1 MSLAVQVPKAAQ
13 THTYVHSL
21 VPTFL
26 HPTLRATPNTLL
38 STLLLTTPTSLHR
51 VLPLSPSTTHALS
64 SRTLLMTILNATPDS
79 FSDGGDN
86 HSLAAGLASAQAHI
100 AQGASILDIGGMSTR
115 PGADPVTPA
124 EEISRVVPLIAA
136 LRAAGISTPI
146 SVDTFRP
153 DVARAAVA
161 AGATIINDVLGG
173 SVPGMLAAMAELDVP
188 VVLMHSRGGPEAMGG
203 EMREYEDGDVVA
215 GVRNELGER
224 VQQALDAGVK
234 RWNIILDPG
243 IGFAKTGEDNV
254 VLLRNLPAALGK
266 GARGDEDGFL
276 GQFPSLV
283 GLSRKRFLGTLTGRK
298 DPKDRES
305 ATAAAVMASIAGGA
319 DIVRVHGAGMGAD
332 VVRVADAIYRA

>member
-1 MSLAVQVPKAAQ
+1 
-13 THTYVHSL
+13 
-21 VPTFL
+21 
-26 HPTLRATPNTLL
+26 
-38 STLLLTTPTSLHR
+38 
-51 VLPLSPSTTHALS
+51 
-64 SRTLLMTILNATPDS
+64 
-79 FSDGGDN
+79 
-86 HSLAAGLASAQAHI
+86 
-100 AQGASILDIGGMSTR
+100 
-115 PGADPVTPA
+115 
-124 EEISRVVPLIAA
+124 
-136 LRAAGISTPI
+136 
-146 SVDTFRP
+146 
-153 DVARAAVA
+153 
-161 AGATIINDVLGG
+161 
-173 SVPGMLAAMAELDVP
+173 
-188 VVLMHSRGGPEAMGG
+188 MGG